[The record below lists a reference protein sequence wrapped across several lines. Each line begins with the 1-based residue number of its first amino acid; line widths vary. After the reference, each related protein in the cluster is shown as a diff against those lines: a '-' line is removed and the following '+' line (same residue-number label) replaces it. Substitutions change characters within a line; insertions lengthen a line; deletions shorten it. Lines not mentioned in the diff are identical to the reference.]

1 MEHHNRWRGDYD
13 NAICPISAV
22 TNLITVNVSEK
33 AKHNILGGT
42 AARLFKL
49 PPRKY
54 KQRENP
60 AKFGNLIRDGL

>member
-1 MEHHNRWRGDYD
+1 
-13 NAICPISAV
+13 
-22 TNLITVNVSEK
+22 VSEK
-33 AKHNILGGT
+33 ANHNILGGT

-54 KQRENP
+54 KQRKNL